1 MAATNGSLLG
11 RRAEL
16 AIVDA
21 ALEDLGARRGAVLA
35 FSGEGGIGKTRLLDE
50 LGSRADAAGALVLG
64 GRASELERELPFG
77 VWEDA
82 LAEHAEFLG
91 VDRLERLVG
100 DQLPELAAVLPTV
113 GHVPAGLQD
122 ERYRTHRAVR
132 ALLEALAQ
140 QRPIVIVLDDLHW
153 ADDASLE
160 LVAHLLR
167 RPPRG
172 RVALALAFRPAPVR
186 PLLATALA
194 TAERDGS
201 VIEHS
206 LGALSFA
213 DAETLLGAEIPGP
226 VRGEIYEAG
235 GGNPFFLQQLA
246 RQHAAGRAVAAEPA
260 GAGVP
265 RAVARSL
272 EQEVAALSAAG
283 RLLAQGAAV
292 AGDPVDLDLAS
303 AAADLSEAE
312 TLDALDELLAGALL
326 AGTDVPRRYRFRHPL
341 VRLAI
346 YESAADGWRIAAH
359 ARAAASL
366 TARGGSLA
374 ARAHHLER
382 CARPGDD
389 EALEVLIEAGRH
401 AAARAPATAADRF
414 GAALRLIPET
424 PETMPRRLELLV
436 GLAQALAATGRLEA
450 ALSALDDGLAL
461 VGPELAPVRARLVAG
476 CAMCENLLGR
486 HAAAHARLLSALD
499 ELGEAA
505 WAAAD
510 LEVELAA
517 DALYDSDF
525 AGVRAWAQR
534 ALKTAGS
541 IDAAPFAA
549 VAVALECFGAIG
561 LGEIADA
568 QALRADAAARLDA
581 LDDGALA
588 GRLDTAY
595 YLGFA
600 EFFCERYDDAIRH
613 FRRGITVSRASG
625 QGQYVIPMTIGLAH
639 ALEVRGR
646 LAEAA
651 EAADAAVE
659 GARLWGNRQMLCFAL
674 TADAWVSA
682 LRGELGRAR
691 SAGAEA
697 MALLDGLDESVLS
710 GATRV
715 HVAAAQLEAGEP
727 EGCLTAMSAGG
738 APEFAGVEPGR
749 RAWLYAI
756 LARAELAL
764 DRPSAA
770 AEWVARGEAAAL
782 GLGLPYAEAAVL
794 CARAQLDLE
803 TSASAA
809 ASSPPASAGSPPALP
824 AALRAAELAD
834 SVGAVIQAGRARTL
848 AGRAADD
855 AVGLPLLERAESELG
870 GCGAVRLR
878 DEAARELRR
887 RGVKTGARR
896 RRSVAGGEGLDSL
909 SGREREVADLVAAG
923 HTNKEI
929 AGELFLSEKT
939 VESHM
944 SRLFGKLGV
953 RSRAGVAE
961 AVGRERGDV

>member
-1 MAATNGSLLG
+1 M
-11 RRAEL
+11 
-16 AIVDA
+16 
-21 ALEDLGARRGAVLA
+21 
-35 FSGEGGIGKTRLLDE
+35 
-50 LGSRADAAGALVLG
+50 
-64 GRASELERELPFG
+64 
-77 VWEDA
+77 
-82 LAEHAEFLG
+82 
-91 VDRLERLVG
+91 
-100 DQLPELAAVLPTV
+100 Q
-113 GHVPAGLQD
+113 
-122 ERYRTHRAVR
+122 
-132 ALLEALAQ
+132 
-140 QRPIVIVLDDLHW
+140 PIVVVLDDLHW

-172 RVALALAFRPAPVR
+172 RVGLALASGRRPVR

-194 TAERDGS
+194 TAERDGT
-201 VIEHS
+201 VIEHA

-213 DAETLLGAEIPGP
+213 DAETLLGNEIPGP

-246 RQHAAGRAVAAEPA
+246 RQHAAGRSVAAEPA

-272 EQEVAALSAAG
+272 EQEVAALSEVA

-292 AGDPVDLDLAS
+292 AGDPVDIDLA
-303 AAADLSEAE
+303 AAA
-312 TLDALDELLAGALL
+312 AGSTTRRERA
-326 AGTDVPRRYRFRHPL
+326 ATRRRARRPRRAARRRAAGRH
-341 VRLAI
+341 R
-346 YESAADGWRIAAH
+346 
-359 ARAAASL
+359 RAAAVPVPAPARAQRDL
-366 TARGGSLA
+366 RVRRRRLADRRAPARRRRAGERGGSLA

-450 ALSALDDGLAL
+450 ALEALDHGLSL

-486 HAAAHARLLSALD
+486 HAAAHARLLGALD

-525 AGVRAWAQR
+525 AGVRVWAQR
-534 ALKTAGS
+534 AQTTAQA
-541 IDAAPFAA
+541 IDAARFAA
-549 VAVALECFGAIG
+549 VAIALECFGAIG
-561 LGEIADA
+561 LGQIADA
-568 QALRADAAARLDA
+568 QALREEAAARMDA

-595 YLGFA
+595 YLGFG

-613 FRRGITVSRASG
+613 FRRGIAVSRASG
-625 QGQYVIPMTIGLAH
+625 QGQFVIPMTIGLAH

-646 LAEAA
+646 LSEAA
-651 EAADAAVE
+651 DAADAAVE

-691 SAGAEA
+691 SRRRRGDGAARRARRERPVGR
-697 MALLDGLDESVLS
+697 DP
-710 GATRV
+710 RPRRRR
-715 HVAAAQLEAGEP
+715 AARG
-727 EGCLTAMSAGG
+727 GRAGG
-738 APEFAGVEPGR
+738 LPDRDERRRRPRLPGR
-749 RAWLYAI
+749 RARPPRLA
-756 LARAELAL
+756 LRDPRPRGDRARAP
-764 DRPSAA
+764 R
-770 AEWVARGEAAAL
+770 RGR
-782 GLGLPYAEAAVL
+782 GV
-794 CARAQLDLE
+794 
-803 TSASAA
+803 
-809 ASSPPASAGSPPALP
+809 
-824 AALRAAELAD
+824 
-834 SVGAVIQAGRARTL
+834 GRARRGRRRRPRPALRGGVRPLRPRAARPRGRDPPATARRRRRRRSRPVLRPPRRRARRLGRRGRSRPGGARML

-855 AVGLPLLERAESELG
+855 EVGLPLLERAESELG
-870 GCGAVRLR
+870 TCGAVRLR

-896 RRSVAGGEGLDSL
+896 RRATGGEGLDSL
-909 SGREREVADLVAAG
+909 SGREREVAELVALG
-923 HTNKEI
+923 RTNKEI

-953 RSRAGVAE
+953 RSRAEVAE

>member
-1 MAATNGSLLG
+1 M
-11 RRAEL
+11 
-16 AIVDA
+16 DA
-21 ALEDLGARRGAVLA
+21 ALTELERRKGAVLA
-35 FSGEGGIGKTRLLDE
+35 FSGEGGIGKTRLLEE
-50 LGSRADAAGALVLG
+50 LSARAVSRDALVLG
-64 GRASELERELPFG
+64 GRASEFERELPFG

-82 LAEHAEFLG
+82 LAEHAELLG
-91 VDRLERLVG
+91 VHRLERLVG
-100 DQLPELAAVLPTV
+100 DQLPELAAVLPAV
-113 GHVPAGLQD
+113 GRVPAGLQD

-132 ALLEALAQ
+132 ALLEALARRQ
-140 QRPIVIVLDDLHW
+140 PVVLALDDLQW

-194 TAERDGS
+194 TAERSGA
-201 VIEHS
+201 VIEHP

-213 DAETLLGAEIPGP
+213 DAETLLGANIPVA

-235 GGNPFFLQQLA
+235 GGNPFYLQQLA
-246 RQHAAGRAVAAEPA
+246 REHAAGRAVAAEPS
-260 GAGVP
+260 GTGVP
-265 RAVARSL
+265 RAVALALS
-272 EQEVAALSAAG
+272 QEIAALTVAG
-283 RLLAQGAAV
+283 RSLAQGAAV
-292 AGDPVDLDLAS
+292 AGDPVDLDLA
-303 AAADLSEAE
+303 AAAAGLVEADA
-312 TLDALDELLAGALL
+312 LDALDELLAGALL
-326 AGTDVPRRYRFRHPL
+326 TSTELPRRYRFRHPL

-346 YESAADGWRIAAH
+346 YESAADGWRIGAH
-359 ARAAASL
+359 RRAADAL
-366 TARGGSLA
+366 ALRGGGLA

-382 CARPGDD
+382 CARPGDT
-389 EALEVLIEAGRH
+389 EALAVLIEAGRH
-401 AAARAPATAADRF
+401 ASARAPATAADRF
-414 GAALRLIPET
+414 GAALRLMPET
-424 PETMPRRLELLV
+424 PETIPQRLELLV

-450 ALSALDDGLAL
+450 ALSALDEGLAL

-486 HAAAHARLLSALD
+486 HAAAHARLLGALA
-499 ELGEAA
+499 ELGSEGS

-525 AGVRAWAQR
+525 AGVRSWAQR
-534 ALKTAGS
+534 ALASAES
-541 IDAAPFAA
+541 IGAPPFAA
-549 VAVALECFGAIG
+549 VAVALECFGALG
-561 LGEIADA
+561 LGQIADA
-568 QALRADAAARLDA
+568 QVLRSDAAAQLDA

-613 FRRGITVSRASG
+613 FRRGIAVSRASG
-625 QGQYVIPMTIGLAH
+625 QGQFVIPMTIGLAH

-646 LAEAA
+646 LAEAF

-691 SAGAEA
+691 ASGAEA

-715 HVAAAQLEAGEP
+715 HVAAASLEAGEP

-738 APEFAGVEPGR
+738 APEFPGVEPGR

-764 DRPSAA
+764 DRPAAA
-770 AEWVARGEAAAL
+770 AEWVRAR
-782 GLGLPYAEAAVL
+782 
-794 CARAQLDLE
+794 R
-803 TSASAA
+803 
-809 ASSPPASAGSPPALP
+809 SAGRRPGPPLRRGLRP
-824 AALRAAELAD
+824 LRA
-834 SVGAVIQAGRARTL
+834 SPAR
-848 AGRAADD
+848 
-855 AVGLPLLERAESELG
+855 PP
-870 GCGAVRLR
+870 
-878 DEAARELRR
+878 
-887 RGVKTGARR
+887 RGPTP
-896 RRSVAGGEGLDSL
+896 
-909 SGREREVADLVAAG
+909 
-923 HTNKEI
+923 
-929 AGELFLSEKT
+929 
-939 VESHM
+939 
-944 SRLFGKLGV
+944 
-953 RSRAGVAE
+953 
-961 AVGRERGDV
+961 